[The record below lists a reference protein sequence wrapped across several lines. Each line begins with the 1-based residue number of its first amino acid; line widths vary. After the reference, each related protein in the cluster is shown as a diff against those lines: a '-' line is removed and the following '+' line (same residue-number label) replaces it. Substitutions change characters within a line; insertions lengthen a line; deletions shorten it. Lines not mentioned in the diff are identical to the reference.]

1 MFPCAAGSKFAA
13 LACLTGYPPSV
24 AELYVSP
31 IGDFVTRYFFH
42 TTNGKRTTDAEG
54 IDLPNA
60 SAAQTTAIKLAG
72 ELLKDAPDLLQETTD
87 LKVDVTDSNGCVLFA
102 VLVTVSN
109 RATPQQSAALDG
121 GEVRI

>member
-1 MFPCAAGSKFAA
+1 M
-13 LACLTGYPPSV
+13 
-24 AELYVSP
+24 
-31 IGDFVTRYFFH
+31 TRYFFH

-87 LKVDVTDSNGCVLFA
+87 LKVDVTDSNDRVLFA

-109 RATPQQSAALDG
+109 GAALSNAAAAHDC